1 MNFNKKLAAAVSGAV
16 LMMAGQ
22 IALADSTTDI
32 VDALVSKGVLTEE
45 EGKLITKGHV
55 SKQEKTPVI
64 KEKDGAF
71 TLESPNGR
79 NSIQMSGRIHFD
91 YKASD
96 ISDKDLYASGRGA
109 KDFDTKSLA
118 DGFEVRRARL
128 AFKGQFAKD
137 FDYLIQ
143 GNLIGGNGSN
153 IVDEAYFG
161 YKRYEAASLRF
172 GKFKQPFGLE
182 QLTSSNN
189 IDFME
194 RSFND
199 QLVPAKKMGAMI
211 YGAPVTGFTYAASIY
226 QKNDDEADMKT
237 DANSYAGRITANFA
251 EIMGNKD
258 AVLHV
263 GLAGRDETY
272 SVVPRTSGNESKD
285 ITDITRGT
293 VFSFR
298 GGGRGI
304 QNLYRAQISGA
315 NANNEG
321 YNYSNGY
328 TASVQ
333 SRAIGLEGIA
343 AYGPFKLQGE
353 YATTGFDAID
363 GSNSANKLTAD
374 VRTWY
379 GEALW
384 IITGEKYAD
393 AYKKGVFGALKPK
406 NDFDLDSGNLGLW
419 ELGFRVDGFSVDNAT
434 IAGSNISRF
443 QGSTQ
448 QSNGVDSFNT
458 VGTPADGGAKS
469 YTAGVKWILNP
480 NTRVMLNYTYTHF
493 DYAFS
498 PIDIDEGT
506 KNKINSEKVLG
517 IRTQLMF

>member
-1 MNFNKKLAAAVSGAV
+1 
-16 LMMAGQ
+16 MAGQ
-22 IALADSTTDI
+22 FALADSTTDI

-45 EGKLITKGHV
+45 EGKLISKGHT
-55 SKQEKTPVI
+55 SKTEKTPVI

-71 TLESPNGR
+71 SIESPNGR
-79 NSIQMSGRIHFD
+79 NTMQVGGRIHFD
-91 YKASD
+91 SHFSD
-96 ISDKDLYASGRGA
+96 VEAKDLYQSGRGA

-118 DGFEVRRARL
+118 DGFEIRRARL
-128 AFKGQFAKD
+128 AVKGQFAKD

-143 GNLIGGNGSN
+143 GNLIGGSGSN

-161 YKRYEAASLRF
+161 YKRFEGLSLRV

-199 QLVPAKKMGAMI
+199 QLVPAKKMGAMLF
-211 YGAPVTGFTYAASIY
+211 GAPATGFTYAASIY
-226 QKNDDEADMKT
+226 QKNDDEADMQT
-237 DANSYAGRITANFA
+237 DSNSYAGRATYNFA
-251 EIMGNKD
+251 EMLGNKD
-258 AVLHV
+258 AVMHV

-272 SVVPRTSGNESKD
+272 SMVSRTSGNESKD
-285 ITDITRGT
+285 QTDVTRGT

-298 GGGRGI
+298 SGGRGL
-304 QNLYRAQISGA
+304 QNMYRAQLAGTA
-315 NANNEG
+315 VTNEG
-321 YNYSNGY
+321 YNLSNGY
-328 TASVQ
+328 SNTVT
-333 SRAIGLEGIA
+333 SRAIGLEAIG

-353 YATTGFDAID
+353 YATTGFDAVSGD
-363 GSNSANKLTAD
+363 NSANKLTAD
-374 VRTWY
+374 VRTY
-379 GEALW
+379 YAEAMW
-384 IITGEKYAD
+384 ILTGEKYAD

-434 IAGSNISRF
+434 IQGSSTSRF

-448 QSNGVDSFNT
+448 KTAGHADSYNT

-469 YTAGVKWILNP
+469 YTAGLKWILNP
-480 NTRVMLNYTYTHF
+480 NTRVMLNYTYTSF
-493 DYAFS
+493 DYDFA

-506 KNKINSEKVLG
+506 KNKIKSEKVLG
-517 IRTQLMF
+517 VRTQLMF